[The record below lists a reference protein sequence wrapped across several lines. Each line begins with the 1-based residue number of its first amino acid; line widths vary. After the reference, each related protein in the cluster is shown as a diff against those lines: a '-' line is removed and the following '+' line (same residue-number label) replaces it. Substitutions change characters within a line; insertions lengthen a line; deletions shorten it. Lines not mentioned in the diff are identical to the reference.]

1 MILYIIKW
9 TLIYSILILLLHNLY
24 LFFQNNL
31 TTTKI
36 KDYYNTFAIENAKIN
51 KNNLDNIENNN
62 KINENLFNNIKINST
77 EINDLN
83 ELNTNSFN
91 NNQFNI
97 DQFNKDFFNEFNSN
111 NIINDNN
118 MKSELNDFLS
128 KLNYN

>member
-9 TLIYSILILLLHNLY
+9 TLIYSVLILLLHNLY

-36 KDYYNTFAIENAKIN
+36 KDYYNTFAIETAKIN

-77 EINDLN
+77 EIN

>member
-9 TLIYSILILLLHNLY
+9 TLIYSVLILLLHNLY

-77 EINDLN
+77 EIN